1 MSRKHNP
8 YLFYTEYYLISG
20 AYQVINVVNG
30 ILTYSASYSDNIKEY
45 LRNQVASKQ
54 VALNQLIRNEQDSR
68 VNANPDNDVDE
79 DGFVVIKMRK
89 PKPKNADPIH
99 THTHTHTHTHSGD
112 SHVAS
117 LPVISLPIHDES
129 LSSLTQTPMP
139 IPLFQSESESNIK
152 EECNVLLQKVIEQ
165 VMRNIIS
172 DVIIKVDAL
181 NE

>member
-1 MSRKHNP
+1 MIYIKDYINIMSRSSP

-54 VALNQLIRNEQDSR
+54 VALNQLIRNEQDAKDAR

-89 PKPKNADPIH
+89 PKPKDVH
-99 THTHTHTHTHSGD
+99 TIHTHTHTHSGD

-117 LPVISLPIHDES
+117 LPAMTIPM
-129 LSSLTQTPMP
+129 PMP
-139 IPLFQSESESNIK
+139 IPIPFQSESESNIK

>member
-1 MSRKHNP
+1 MSRRHNP

-54 VALNQLIRNEQDSR
+54 VALNELVRSQHDAR

-89 PKPKNADPIH
+89 PKPKNANPIH
-99 THTHTHTHTHSGD
+99 THSD
-112 SHVAS
+112 VAS
-117 LPVISLPIHDES
+117 FPVISLPIHDES
-129 LSSLTQTPMP
+129 SLTQLTQVS
-139 IPLFQSESESNIK
+139 IPKECKSDLHIK
-152 EECNVLLQKVIEQ
+152 QEFRELVVEEVIEQ
-165 VMRNIIS
+165 VIRDIIS
-172 DVIIKVDAL
+172 DVIVKIDTTNKL
-181 NE
+181 MN

>member
-1 MSRKHNP
+1 MSSP

-20 AYQVINVVNG
+20 AYHIINVVNG
-30 ILTYSASYSDNIKEY
+30 ILTYSASYSDNMKEY

-54 VALNQLIRNEQDSR
+54 VALNQLIRNEQDAKDAR

-79 DGFVVIKMRK
+79 DGFVVIKMKR
-89 PKPKNADPIH
+89 PKPKDVH
-99 THTHTHTHTHSGD
+99 TIHTHTHTHSGD

-117 LPVISLPIHDES
+117 LPAMTTPTSM
-129 LSSLTQTPMP
+129 PMP
-139 IPLFQSESESNIK
+139 IPIPFQSESESNIK
-152 EECNVLLQKVIEQ
+152 EECDVLLQKVIEQ

>member
-1 MSRKHNP
+1 MSRIHNP

-54 VALNQLIRNEQDSR
+54 VALNELVRSQHDARI
-68 VNANPDNDVDE
+68 NANPDNDVDE

-89 PKPKNADPIH
+89 PKPRNANPIH
-99 THTHTHTHTHSGD
+99 THGDHSD
-112 SHVAS
+112 LTPLP

-129 LSSLTQTPMP
+129 SLTQLTQAS
-139 IPLFQSESESNIK
+139 IPEQCKNDLHIK
-152 EECNVLLQKVIEQ
+152 QECRELVVEEVIEQ
-165 VMRNIIS
+165 VIRDIIS
-172 DVIIKVDAL
+172 DVIVKIDTTNKL
-181 NE
+181 RN

>member
-1 MSRKHNP
+1 MSRSSP

-20 AYQVINVVNG
+20 AYHIINVVNG
-30 ILTYSASYSDNIKEY
+30 ILTYSASYSDNMKEY

-54 VALNQLIRNEQDSR
+54 VALNEFIRNEQDAR

-79 DGFVVIKMRK
+79 DGFVVIKMRR
-89 PKPKNADPIH
+89 PKPKNANPIH
-99 THTHTHTHTHSGD
+99 THTHTHTGD

-117 LPVISLPIHDES
+117 LPAMLMPMP
-129 LSSLTQTPMP
+129 TPMP
-139 IPLFQSESESNIK
+139 IPMQMPIPFQSESESNIK

>member
-1 MSRKHNP
+1 MSRSSP

-20 AYQVINVVNG
+20 AYHVINVVNG
-30 ILTYSASYSDNIKEY
+30 ILTYSATYSDNMKEY

-54 VALNQLIRNEQDSR
+54 VTLNQLIRNEQDAKDAR
-68 VNANPDNDVDE
+68 VNANPYNDVDE
-79 DGFVVIKMRK
+79 DGFVVIKMRR
-89 PKPKNADPIH
+89 PKPKNANPIH
-99 THTHTHTHTHSGD
+99 THTHSDD

-117 LPVISLPIHDES
+117 LSA
-129 LSSLTQTPMP
+129 LTTPTSMPTSMP
-139 IPLFQSESESNIK
+139 IPFQSESESNIK
-152 EECNVLLQKVIEQ
+152 EECDVLLQKVIEQ